1 MYNYYTCML
10 INDIA
15 SIVSTLRIL
24 LIEVITFITSL
35 PIINSNLINLLRSV
49 NGEAEGQK
57 NRQ

>member
-1 MYNYYTCML
+1 ML

-15 SIVSTLRIL
+15 SIVSTVRIL

-49 NGEAEGQK
+49 NGGAEGQK